1 MKPANAD
8 ARIGRRSFLAYGSV
22 ASGLLADGRMAWG
35 AAKVNSAASI
45 VTTTA
50 GKIRGAMQDRVHAF
64 KGIPYGASTE
74 GAGRFLP
81 PSKPQP
87 WTSVREAL
95 EYGPASPQIPSNLV
109 PESMAQQPP
118 TDASDLLKVPITMS
132 ISCSTPMCSAAPA
145 PVGPSTPK
153 PCASST

>member
-1 MKPANAD
+1 MNSAKNQMN
-8 ARIGRRSFLAYGSV
+8 RRSFLGYSSL
-22 ASGLLADGRMAWG
+22 ASGLLIGGAQRTWG

-45 VTTTA
+45 VTTNS

-81 PSKPQP
+81 PAKPQP
-87 WTSVREAL
+87 WTGVRDGL

-118 TDASDLLKVPITMS
+118 TDGS
-132 ISCSTPMCSAAPA
+132 
-145 PVGPSTPK
+145 GNE
-153 PCASST
+153 